1 MFRVVCLPM
10 SYRRRK
16 TVIHQYI
23 NNGYYIVLD
32 VNSGSVHSVDP
43 LLYDVISFLS
53 RADSGQREAVS
64 DCPVPERRDG
74 GSIKREIQP
83 GRDQRGV

>member
-43 LLYDVISFLS
+43 LLYDVISFFDRSGFRIARS
-53 RADSGQREAVS
+53 RFRLPSL
-64 DCPVPERRDG
+64 
-74 GSIKREIQP
+74 
-83 GRDQRGV
+83 

>member
-32 VNSGSVHSVDP
+32 VNSGPVHSVDP

-53 RADSGQREAVS
+53 ERIPDSE
-64 DCPVPERRDG
+64 
-74 GSIKREIQP
+74 
-83 GRDQRGV
+83 

>member
-1 MFRVVCLPM
+1 M
-10 SYRRRK
+10 
-16 TVIHQYI
+16 IHQYI

-53 RADSGQREAVS
+53 ERIPDSEKPFQIAQSLKDG
-64 DCPVPERRDG
+64 DG

>member
-53 RADSGQREAVS
+53 EREAVS